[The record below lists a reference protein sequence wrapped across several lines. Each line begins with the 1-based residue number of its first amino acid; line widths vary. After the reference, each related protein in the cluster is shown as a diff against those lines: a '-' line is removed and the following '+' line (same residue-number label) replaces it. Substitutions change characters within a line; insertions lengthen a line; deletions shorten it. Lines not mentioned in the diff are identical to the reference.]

1 MSSTNNSVSDS
12 KPVEIIRK
20 HVLEEILKKPEGS
33 IDDDTPLVSGGL
45 MNSLSTLE
53 LVAFLEDTFDI
64 DIPAHEI
71 RVENLDTVAR
81 IAEVVAEKQGA

>member
-1 MSSTNNSVSDS
+1 MSSTNSPVSDPT
-12 KPVEIIRK
+12 PVDIIRR
-20 HVLEEILKKPEGS
+20 HVLKEILKKPEGS
-33 IDDDTPLVSGGL
+33 IDDDTALVSGGL

-71 RVENLDTVAR
+71 RVENLDSVAR
-81 IAEVVAEKQGA
+81 IAEVVAEKQDA